1 MGSFLPWKCN
11 TFVIRLFKQNLFQSK
26 LNSISSRATIFLF
39 SFYPHACRL
48 YNRKCIKDFLKIPW
62 ATFYLGSFQSLRTL
76 QSLLLLCVTSF
87 PLLRCHRHFSIDT
100 FGPTNR
106 HQTSPLLLV
115 RLVFHFCNSKPADRE
130 DGDLSLTPWAAL
142 FGLVGGFYE
151 VPPLVPTPMT
161 YVPLDSTTHCVQM
174 VATDVLSRGASRRQG
189 PRTHRR
195 APGSAG
201 SHGAIGERGKGRTGY
216 LKEIPAKAL
225 SPSET

>member
-1 MGSFLPWKCN
+1 MKFWTVYHGQSTTVLQVPGKHSHFPPVIPTLPQPPG
-11 TFVIRLFKQNLFQSK
+11 RLSEP
-26 LNSISSRATIFLF
+26 SPHRAP
-39 SFYPHACRL
+39 PHPNVPRM
-48 YNRKCIKDFLKIPW
+48 
-62 ATFYLGSFQSLRTL
+62 TTH
-76 QSLLLLCVTSF
+76 LLLCVTSF